1 VGWCFFGVHLVV
13 FDTSHTHCYR
23 SPSYC
28 PCVPGQGGGGTTRS
42 CFPQRLV
49 CLALSGCSGFAWGGR
64 LTWWLPQG
72 TGSCAKTSLWCK
84 RSSSCWRVSGRRWKL
99 SYIGTST
106 GVLGLLIQVWIVFIA
121 TLKSAGIES
130 LTGRRVVLLELVVL
144 CRLSPGPSW

>member
-1 VGWCFFGVHLVV
+1 LIV

-64 LTWWLPQG
+64 LTCCWELVRAQRQVYG
-72 TGSCAKTSLWCK
+72 ARGVVVVGESVGGVGSCPTLGQVRECSG
-84 RSSSCWRVSGRRWKL
+84 CWSRC
-99 SYIGTST
+99 
-106 GVLGLLIQVWIVFIA
+106 
-121 TLKSAGIES
+121 E
-130 LTGRRVVLLELVVL
+130 
-144 CRLSPGPSW
+144 